1 MQNIILETCMIFRL
15 FTLSKFLKEFNYIF
29 HNFDL
34 YCIPTSRNPTR
45 NTRNPPGTPGT
56 PPGTPGTP
64 PGTPGT
70 LPGTLPGTPGTL
82 PGTPGTPPGTP
93 GTPPGTPGTLPGT
106 PGTLPGTPGTPPGTP
121 GTPPGTPG
129 TPPGT
134 RWNTSYEATHVFLY
148 KFTCFALNSGCWMV
162 TIFNFTCI
170 FVSLN
175 NFSHGQG

>member
-1 MQNIILETCMIFRL
+1 MLQINPMRAGTRNMISIFIGL
-15 FTLSKFLKEFNYIF
+15 LSMGVCK
-29 HNFDL
+29 
-34 YCIPTSRNPTR
+34 SRNPTR
-45 NTRNPPGTPGT
+45 NTRNPPGTP
-56 PPGTPGTP
+56 
-64 PGTPGT
+64 PGT
-70 LPGTLPGTPGTL
+70 L
-82 PGTPGTPPGTP
+82 
-93 GTPPGTPGTLPGT
+93 PGTPGTLPGT
-106 PGTLPGTPGTPPGTP
+106 PGTLPGTPGTLPGT
-121 GTPPGTPG
+121 PGTPG